1 MAQELTIFKNG
12 LTQRSSVF
20 DAIKGEH
27 GALSAGVGPGFAR
40 ITYKGG
46 KWGLKYQGETR
57 MFRRYIYN
65 NGSQI
70 DDGPNPKLD
79 VVILKVAEKASKY
92 FYIGA
97 YSEGDM
103 NPPDCWSTNGIVPDA
118 GAPKKQSQTCA
129 GCPNNAWGSAKP
141 RNDGTPSRGKACTD
155 HKRLVVVPAGDIE
168 NKAYGGPML
177 LLVPPTS
184 LKKLAPFEQKLA
196 HAGYRFMEVWS
207 QLTFVEDSAFP
218 IFDFDAVRPL
228 TDDEGHKVIKMR
240 DDPMVERIL
249 NVEVEAVE
257 GYDQPEY
264 AAPAQ
269 GKPAMADPTPPP
281 VATAPPTP
289 GPMPGAMPDI
299 PPHLDRRPG
308 PTGPVGPG
316 GPPQSAPVVPRE
328 TPRETPGPMT
338 AQHHPSGATSDVP
351 VPATD
356 PAALLAALMKA
367 IPPEQLAAL
376 MGTAQPEKKRRTRTP
391 PPSPKPTDTTELAG
405 PTLPPP
411 VGPVEA
417 ANSNGADEGNGDA
430 NIDDIMSKIDNLI
443 PRET

>member
-20 DAIKGEH
+20 DQIKGEH

-79 VVILKVAEKASKY
+79 VVILKVAEQASKY
-92 FYIGA
+92 FYIGS

-103 NPPDCWSTNGIVPDA
+103 NPPDCWSTNGFKPDA
-118 GAPKKQSQTCA
+118 GAPKKQSETCA

-141 RNDGTPSRGKACTD
+141 RQDGTPSRGKACTD

-184 LKKLAPFEQKLA
+184 LKKLAPYEQKLA

-218 IFDFDAVRPL
+218 IFEFDAIRPL

-249 NVEVEAVE
+249 NVEVETVE

-264 AAPAQ
+264 AAAQ
-269 GKPAMADPTPPP
+269 TQSQPAMADPTPPP
-281 VATAPPTP
+281 VATAAPQPS
-289 GPMPGAMPDI
+289 PMPGQMPDI
-299 PPHLDRRPG
+299 PPHLDRRP
-308 PTGPVGPG
+308 
-316 GPPQSAPVVPRE
+316 PPAAPVSRETSRE
-328 TPRETPGPMT
+328 TPAPVTV
-338 AQHHPSGATSDVP
+338 QHHPSGAMSDVP

-356 PAALLAALMKA
+356 PAALIAALMKA
-367 IPPEQLAAL
+367 IPPEQLVAL
-376 MGTAQPEKKRRTRTP
+376 MGTAQPEKKRKTRTP
-391 PPSPKPTDTTELAG
+391 PPSPKPTDTTQLVG
-405 PTLPPP
+405 PALPPP
-411 VGPVEA
+411 VGDIPEA
-417 ANSNGADEGNGDA
+417 ANSNGVDEGGDA
-430 NIDDIMSKIDNLI
+430 NIDDIISKIDNLI
-443 PRET
+443 PRTE